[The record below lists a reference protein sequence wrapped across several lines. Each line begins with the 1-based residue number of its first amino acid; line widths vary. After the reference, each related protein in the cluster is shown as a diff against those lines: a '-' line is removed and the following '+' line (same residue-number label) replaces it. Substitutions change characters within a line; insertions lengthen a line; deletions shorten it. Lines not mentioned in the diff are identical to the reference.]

1 VKKRRGG
8 FIVLIGVFKLVKAVT
23 LIAAGVVALVAR
35 PEKIGNAA
43 AGLARSLGLVP
54 GHHLLL
60 QAAKK
65 LWSLDGQTARYF
77 GALLIGY
84 GCVFAVEGVGLLA
97 RKRWAEWLTVIVT
110 GSFIPF
116 EVYEL
121 VTHFGPGK
129 IAALV
134 ANVVI
139 LAYLLWR
146 RLQHAS

>member
-1 VKKRRGG
+1 MRRSRGG
-8 FIVLIGVFKLVKAVT
+8 LIVLIGMFKLVKAVT
-23 LIAAGVVALVAR
+23 LIAAGVVALVTR
-35 PEKIGNAA
+35 PEKIGDAA
-43 AGLARSLGLVP
+43 AGLSRFLSLVP

-65 LWSLDGQTARYF
+65 LWSVDGQTARHF

-97 RKRWAEWLTVIVT
+97 KKRWAEWLTVIVT

>member
-1 VKKRRGG
+1 MRRSRGG
-8 FIVLIGVFKLVKAVT
+8 FIVLIGVFKLVKAAG
-23 LIAAGVVALVAR
+23 LMAAGAVALVAR
-35 PEKIGNAA
+35 PEEIGNAV
-43 AGLARSLGLVP
+43 AGLARSLGLAP
-54 GHHLLL
+54 GHRLLL
-60 QAAKK
+60 QAAKE
-65 LWSLDGQTARYF
+65 LWSVDGQTARHF
-77 GALLIGY
+77 GFLLVGY

-129 IAALV
+129 IVALA

-146 RLQHAS
+146 RLRGAA